1 MYELRLC
8 IFVLYLTQHLSAMHK
23 ETIGINAG
31 IVWTYLNEN
40 GATTLSD
47 LKKKTKIK
55 EPFLSMS
62 LGWLARENKI
72 RFVIEEESVLI
83 ELI

>member
-1 MYELRLC
+1 
-8 IFVLYLTQHLSAMHK
+8 MHK
-23 ETIGINAG
+23 EVIGQNAG
-31 IVWTYLNEN
+31 KVWDLLNEK
-40 GATTLSD
+40 GSMTLAA
-47 LKKKTKIK
+47 LKRASKIK

-72 RFVIEEESVLI
+72 IFVTKADSEVI

>member
-1 MYELRLC
+1 
-8 IFVLYLTQHLSAMHK
+8 MHK
-23 ETIGINAG
+23 EKIGTDAG
-31 IVWTYLNEN
+31 KVWTYLNEN

-72 RFVIEEESVLI
+72 CFVIEEETVII